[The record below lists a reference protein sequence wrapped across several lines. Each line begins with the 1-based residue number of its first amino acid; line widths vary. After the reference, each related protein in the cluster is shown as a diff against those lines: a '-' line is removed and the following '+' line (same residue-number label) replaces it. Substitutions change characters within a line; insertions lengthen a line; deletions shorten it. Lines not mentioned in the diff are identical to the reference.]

1 MLRWR
6 VILLA
11 ALAVL
16 LLLCGLLALI
26 LPDPYEGP
34 VFYLF
39 DEQHAIRAM
48 DVLGIVLLALGCAV
62 SWSAGALW
70 QRRMY
75 AP

>member
-1 MLRWR
+1 MFQWG

-16 LLLCGLLALI
+16 LLVTGLGALI
-26 LPDPYEGP
+26 LPDSYEGQT
-34 VFYLF
+34 LF
-39 DEQHAIRAM
+39 HFDAQHAARTL
-48 DVLGIVLLALGCAV
+48 DVFGGALVGLGCAV
-62 SWSAGALW
+62 AWTAGILW

>member
-1 MLRWR
+1 MLQWR

-16 LLLCGLLALI
+16 LLLAGLSALI

-34 VFYLF
+34 VFYRF
-39 DEQHAIRAM
+39 DEQHTVRAM
-48 DVLGIVLLALGCAV
+48 DALGMVLLALGCAV
-62 SWSAGALW
+62 AWSSGALW

-75 AP
+75 AS